1 MCSKAFWMTKA
12 KNKILG
18 LNEEAILLCGLQNI
32 IVLQR
37 SLKIEVAYSICK
49 ENMRE
54 KWSKIFQILS
64 VEFIELFS
72 KLKKN
77 HFRISCM
84 GKGK

>member
-1 MCSKAFWMTKA
+1 
-12 KNKILG
+12 
-18 LNEEAILLCGLQNI
+18 LQNI
-32 IVLQR
+32 NVLQR

-72 KLKKN
+72 KLKKIILGLVVGARAN
-77 HFRISCM
+77 KHYR
-84 GKGK
+84 